1 MALTSETYRSEGNYM
16 TEYRKYFKNQTLPGM
31 SEMETDMMKRLPI
44 PPIQKPCPAGAD
56 LIDLPSREEIRE
68 LPTISLVDAIDGRKS
83 RRIYSDEPISTA
95 ELAFLLW
102 STQGVK
108 SLIRDGLVTLRTVPS
123 GGGMHPFE
131 TYLVVHN
138 VEGLEPGIYRYLAIE
153 HQLLRVNGD
162 AEALGER
169 ITTICNGQPYV
180 GNGAVTFIW
189 TARPYRTEYRYG
201 QDSLKDIL
209 MSVGHICQ
217 NLYLACEGLGLGTC
231 ATGSYQQ
238 QALDEFIGVDG
249 NDEIALYVA
258 PVGRIGGEEPKP

>member
-1 MALTSETYRSEGNYM
+1 M
-16 TEYRKYFKNQTLPGM
+16 TDYRKYFKNQTLPGM
-31 SEMETDMMKRLPI
+31 SEMETDMMKRLPL
-44 PPIQKPCPAGAD
+44 PPIQKPYPAGAN
-56 LIDLPSREEIRE
+56 LIDLPSHEEIRK
-68 LPTISLVDAIDGRKS
+68 LATTSLIDAIDNRES
-83 RRIYSDEPISTA
+83 CRMYSDEPISLA

-131 TYLVVHN
+131 TYLAVRN
-138 VEGLEPGIYRYLAIE
+138 VGGLEPGIYRYLAIE
-153 HQLLRVNGD
+153 HKLIQVSAD
-162 AEALGER
+162 AEGLRER
-169 ITTICNGQPYV
+169 ITQTCNDQPYV

-189 TARPYRTEYRYG
+189 AVRPYRTEYRYG
-201 QDSLKDIL
+201 QDTLKDIL
-209 MSVGHICQ
+209 ISAGHICQ

-231 ATGSYQQ
+231 ATVAYQQ
-238 QALDEFIGVDG
+238 QALDQLISVDG